1 MPRRRDRGSPL
12 GNICNI
18 QDLAFVSILS
28 ECPYDHETHDSVRAC
43 TDGDGGGERQW
54 APRASAAMIGLRAE
68 SVRYE
73 TVPHLETWRGHM
85 RLVLYATLREIVG
98 HSEVVV
104 PLPQD
109 RDLLV
114 CLNDLANQYGT
125 EWRDTV
131 LDEGG
136 GISEYVR
143 IYVNGK
149 EVHKTD
155 RVVVADKDD
164 VEILVP
170 VAGG

>member
-1 MPRRRDRGSPL
+1 
-12 GNICNI
+12 
-18 QDLAFVSILS
+18 
-28 ECPYDHETHDSVRAC
+28 
-43 TDGDGGGERQW
+43 
-54 APRASAAMIGLRAE
+54 
-68 SVRYE
+68 
-73 TVPHLETWRGHM
+73 M